1 MVNLFHHFDNILLRQ
16 SNPPLSECA
25 FGPYYL
31 FFGPSKIPLIEV
43 FSFSLFSRDGQG
55 WEQRKDQHCSAGYLS
70 IL

>member
-43 FSFSLFSRDGQG
+43 FSLSPCLAGTAKDGNKEKINIAQP
-55 WEQRKDQHCSAGYLS
+55 D
-70 IL
+70 I